1 MPLSTVSVTCLYLAA
16 GSYVL
21 SFVAFALRKEQMTD
35 VCFYGGFLFHTISQV
50 SRGWFIG
57 VFTPNAMFEGV
68 FFFPWCLA
76 FLTLCL
82 TVIKSDARL
91 TFSTLIP
98 ILLFL
103 FFTFF
108 YPKGIIPPSYYVQT
122 VFSPLF
128 FVFEVLAHAC
138 FCLAGWFALCYLYD
152 RKEAAFFDSIAIWG
166 FILYSTAQVVG
177 AVWCYLGW
185 ASLFNWSERH
195 LQSASVWC
203 FFAAYIHLRFIP
215 LFDMRK
221 KAWFALAGFFLV
233 LFFSFF
239 SHFREMSM
247 PRLGG

>member
-1 MPLSTVSVTCLYLAA
+1 MPLSTVSLTCLYLAA
-16 GSYVL
+16 GGYIL
-21 SFVAFALRKEQMTD
+21 SLVAFSLRKEPLTAI
-35 VCFYGGFLFHTISQV
+35 CFYGGFLLHTVSQV

-57 VFTPNAMFEGV
+57 VFTPNAIFEGV

-82 TVIKSDARL
+82 RVIKRDARL
-91 TFSTLIP
+91 TYSTLIP

-103 FFTFF
+103 LFTFF
-108 YPKGIIPPSYYVQT
+108 YPKGIIPPSPYVQT

-138 FCLAGWFALCYLYD
+138 FFLAGWFALRYLYD

-166 FILYSTAQVVG
+166 FILYSTAQVIG

-215 LFDMRK
+215 LFDMKK
-221 KAWFALAGFFLV
+221 KAWFALAGFILV

-239 SHFREMSM
+239 SNVREMNMS
-247 PRLGG
+247 RLGG